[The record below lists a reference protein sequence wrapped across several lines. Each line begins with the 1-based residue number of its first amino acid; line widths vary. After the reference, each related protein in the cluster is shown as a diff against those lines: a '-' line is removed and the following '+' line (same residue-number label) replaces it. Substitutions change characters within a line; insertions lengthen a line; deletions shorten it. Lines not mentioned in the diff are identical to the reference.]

1 MKRRTFLKSAIAT
14 AAATPFF
21 LEGMQVHASTPLKYL
36 AQMPQANLN
45 DRILIICQ
53 LFGGN
58 DGLNTIIPSN
68 TDLLPNNY
76 ETYVN
81 IRQNIHIPKEKCV
94 NYANINF
101 APNLGGTVN
110 GITYSDKGGLVGLL
124 QQGSLAVVQGIGY
137 PYPNLSHF
145 RSTDIW
151 LSGINSSDPN
161 VRLDTGWVG
170 RYLEKQYPN
179 FPASLPDDPLAIQFG
194 GFSLALQSSKGR
206 MGIEVNDPSNQ
217 KGVGTGSSTSELTLD
232 DESKGISYE
241 NEFNFVADIASRSN
255 KYAQRVIDAYTAG
268 TTGTKKITGN
278 YANNSFATQMKN
290 CAALI
295 AGGLNTKVYVVSL
308 GGFDNHVTQNTDFNV
323 GTHPSLLNQFSD
335 AISQFMYDMVKLNMG
350 DRVIGLTVSEFGRRP
365 AENGSLGTDHGT
377 SSVQFIFGTQ
387 VNSGAFGYIPNL
399 DPQGEDSGN
408 LVFNID
414 YHAVYLEVLTK
425 WFDMTLDDARSMLP
439 DPNLI
444 TNIAHLDPLPV
455 IQTQKNYVNYKPE
468 ALKLAIGGNYP
479 NPFANRT
486 TISLDIPQGGLVTLD
501 ISSIDGKFNRRI
513 FERNF
518 AAGSQSIPVDLDLA
532 SGNYLLIARSGGMS
546 ASKMVQ
552 CVK

>member
-1 MKRRTFLKSAIAT
+1 MKRRTFLKSALAT

-21 LEGMQVHASTPLKYL
+21 LEGMPVNASSPLKFL
-36 AQMPQANLN
+36 AQMPEANLN

-58 DGLNTIIPSN
+58 DGLNTIIPVN
-68 TDLLPNNY
+68 DPAYYTIRPN
-76 ETYVN
+76 
-81 IRQNIHIPKEKCV
+81 IAIPKDKTV
-94 NYANINF
+94 QYAGINF
-101 APNLGGTVN
+101 APNLSYG
-110 GITYSDKGGLVGLL
+110 DKGGLVGLL

-137 PYPNLSHF
+137 PHPNLSHF

-151 LSGINSSDPN
+151 LSGINNDDAN

-170 RYLEKQYPN
+170 RYLSDKYRD
-179 FPASLPDDPLAIQFG
+179 FPDKLPDDPLAIQFG

-206 MGIEVNDPSNQ
+206 MGIEVTSPASQ
-217 KGVGTGSSTSELTLD
+217 AGVGSSADALD
-232 DESKGISYE
+232 DESPLTSYL
-241 NEFNFVADIASRSN
+241 NEYNFVADIAARSN
-255 KYAQRVIDAYTAG
+255 KYAQRVQDAYKAG
-268 TTGTKKITGN
+268 TTGARKITGH
-278 YANNSFATQMKN
+278 YGSDSFATQMAN

-308 GGFDNHVTQNTDFNV
+308 GGFDNHVTQNAGYDS
-323 GTHPSLLNQFSD
+323 GTHPALLGQFSD
-335 AISQFMYDMVKLNMG
+335 AVSQFMYDMVKLNMG

-365 AENGSLGTDHGT
+365 YENGSFGTDHGT
-377 SSVQFIFGTQ
+377 SSVQFVFGTQ
-387 VNSGAFGYIPNL
+387 VNSGAYGYIPDLSNL
-399 DPQGEDSGN
+399 DESGDMI
-408 LVFNID
+408 FNID
-414 YHAVYLEVLTK
+414 YHTVYLDVLTK
-425 WFDMTLDDARSMLP
+425 WFDMSLADARLLLP
-439 DPNLI
+439 DPRKYLPNP
-444 TNIAHLDPLPV
+444 DPLPV
-455 IQTQKNYVNYKPE
+455 IQTQHSNVNFKGVT
-468 ALKLAIGGNYP
+468 AKLAIGGNYP

>member
-21 LEGMQVHASTPLKYL
+21 LDGMPVSAATPLKYL
-36 AQMPQANLN
+36 ANMPQANLN

-58 DGLNTIIPSN
+58 DGLNTIIPV
-68 TDLLPNNY
+68 DQD
-76 ETYVN
+76 TYYN
-81 IRQNIHIPKEKCV
+81 IRLNIAIPKNKTV
-94 NYANINF
+94 NYAGISF
-101 APNLGGTVN
+101 APNLSYG
-110 GITYSDKGGLVGLL
+110 DKGGLVGLL

-151 LSGINSSDPN
+151 LSGINNSDPN
-161 VRLDTGWVG
+161 YLLDTGWVG
-170 RYLEKQYPN
+170 RYLEKQYPT
-179 FPASLPDDPLAIQFG
+179 FPATLPDDPLAIQFG

-206 MGIEVNDPSNQ
+206 MGIEVADPSSQ
-217 KGVGTGSSTSELTLD
+217 AGVGSSADTLD
-232 DESKGISYE
+232 DESALTSYL
-241 NEFNFVADIASRSN
+241 NEYNFVADIAARSN
-255 KYAQRVIDAYTAG
+255 KYAQRVKDAYAAG
-268 TTGTKKITGN
+268 KPKLSGN
-278 YANNSFATQMKN
+278 YASGDSFAAQMAN

-308 GGFDNHVTQNTDFNV
+308 GGFDNHVSQNLGFDT
-323 GTHPSLLNQFSD
+323 GTHPSLLGQFSD
-335 AISQFMYDMVKLNMG
+335 AVAQFMYDMVKLNMG

-365 AENGSLGTDHGT
+365 YENGSRGTDHGT
-377 SSVQFIFGTQ
+377 SSVQFVFGTQ
-387 VNSGAFGYIPNL
+387 VLSGASGYIPSL
-399 DPQGEDSGN
+399 DATSEDSDGD

-414 YHAVYLEVLTK
+414 YHSVYLEVLTK
-425 WFDMTLDDARSMLP
+425 WFDMSIEDARSLLP

-444 TNIAHLDPLPV
+444 TGISTLDPLPV
-455 IQTQKNYVNYKPE
+455 IQTQKNYANYKPA
-468 ALKLAIGGNYP
+468 ALKLSINGNYP

-486 TISLDIPQGGLVTLD
+486 IVSLDVPQGGLVTLD
-501 ISSIDGKFNRRI
+501 ISSIDGSYSRRI

-518 AAGSQSIPVDLDLA
+518 SAGTQSVAVDLDLA
-532 SGNYLLIARSGGMS
+532 SGNYLLIAKNGSLT

-552 CVK
+552 CIK

>member
-21 LEGMQVHASTPLKYL
+21 LEGMQVHASTPLKFL
-36 AQMPQANLN
+36 AQMPQADLN

-76 ETYVN
+76 ETYLSIRPN
-81 IRQNIHIPKEKCV
+81 IAIPKEKCV

-101 APNLGGTVN
+101 APNLSYG
-110 GITYSDKGGLVGLL
+110 DKGGLVSLL

-137 PYPNLSHF
+137 PNPNLSHF

-151 LSGINSSDPN
+151 LSGINDGDPN
-161 VRLDTGWVG
+161 YLLNTGWVG
-170 RYLEKQYPN
+170 RYLSQKYPD

-194 GFSLALQSSKGR
+194 GFSLALQSAKGR
-206 MGIEVNDPSNQ
+206 MGIEVTNPSQ
-217 KGVGTGSSTSELTLD
+217 QAGVGSSSADVLDVDSVGTSYL
-232 DESKGISYE
+232 
-241 NEFNFVADIASRSN
+241 NEYNFVADVAARSN
-255 KYAQRVIDAYTAG
+255 KYADRVKAAYA
-268 TTGTKKITGN
+268 TGKAKLTGN
-278 YANNSFATQMKN
+278 YAANDSFAAQMAN

-308 GGFDNHVTQNTDFNV
+308 GGFDNHVTQNIGFDT
-323 GTHPSLLNQFSD
+323 GTHPSLLGQFSD
-335 AISQFMYDMVKLNMG
+335 AIAQFMHDIVGLGMG

-365 AENGSLGTDHGT
+365 YENGSLGTDHGT
-377 SSVQFIFGTQ
+377 SSVQFVFGTQ

-399 DPQGEDSGN
+399 DTKGEDQDGD

-414 YHAVYLEVLTK
+414 YHQVYLEVLTK
-425 WFDMTLDDARSMLP
+425 WFDMSLTDARGLFP
-439 DPNLI
+439 DPKSYYGI
-444 TNIAHLDPLPV
+444 PLDPLPV
-455 IQTQKNYVNYKPE
+455 IQTQKNYVNYKPD
-468 ALKLAIGGNYP
+468 ALKLSIGGNYP

-486 TISLDIPQGGLVTLD
+486 TISLDVPQAGLVTLD
-501 ISSIDGKFNRRI
+501 ISSVDGKYNRRI

-518 AAGSQSIPVDLDLA
+518 AAGSQSIPLDLDVA